1 MKKEIMKLVKSE
13 EGTFR
18 LNNISRLYR
27 WTTSALNEK
36 VDCLTIEFDNI
47 NNVNFGLSEN
57 IESRDYD
64 GIIAECQKATTSFL
78 TAVALELNKN
88 MENGY
93 RNKC

>member
-1 MKKEIMKLVKSE
+1 MKLVKSA

-36 VDCLTIEFDNI
+36 VDCLTIEFDTI
-47 NNVNFGLSEN
+47 NDVNFGLTVN

-64 GIIAECQKATTSFL
+64 GIIAECQKATSNFL
-78 TAVALELNKN
+78 TTVALELNKN
-88 MENGY
+88 LENGY
-93 RNKC
+93 RNKK